1 MKLVTAVVR
10 PNALDNIE
18 VALAHAGVRGITVT
32 EVEGYGR
39 QQGHTEV
46 YRGEEYTIDFLTKA
60 KVEVLCAD
68 AEAPDIIRTI
78 TDAAHTGAV
87 GDGKVWTTTV
97 EDVIRIRTGERGEA
111 AL

>member
-1 MKLVTAVVR
+1 MKLITAVVR
-10 PNALDNIE
+10 PTALESIE
-18 VALAHAGVRGITVT
+18 VALAQAGVRGITVT

-60 KVEVLCAD
+60 KVEVLCDD
-68 AEAPDIIRTI
+68 AEAPDVIRTI
-78 TDAAHTGAV
+78 TEAARTGAV
-87 GDGKVWTTTV
+87 GDGKVWMTAV
-97 EDVIRIRTGERGEA
+97 EDVIRIRTGEHGEA